1 MGGMDMTPPIVR
13 SNDCPVCGDD
23 TGVLCQRCS
32 RRVLADNL
40 PYLVIVLAII
50 VLAVAIK
57 VAR

>member
-1 MGGMDMTPPIVR
+1 MTPPIVR

-40 PYLVIVLAII
+40 PVMVIVLALL
-50 VLAVAIK
+50 VLVVVLME

>member
-1 MGGMDMTPPIVR
+1 MTPPIVR

-23 TGVLCQRCS
+23 TGALCQRCS
-32 RRVLADNL
+32 RRALADNL